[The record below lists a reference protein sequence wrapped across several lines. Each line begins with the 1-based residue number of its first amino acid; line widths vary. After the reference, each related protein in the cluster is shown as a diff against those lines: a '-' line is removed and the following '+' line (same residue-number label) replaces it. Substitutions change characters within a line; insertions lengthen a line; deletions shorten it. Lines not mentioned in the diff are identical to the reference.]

1 MEQLQSGRTNDTGSL
16 VEPEQVVSSFS
27 EASSTV
33 GGLGLWRQQ
42 LCAVAKVRF
51 LKLKREKRALLAM

>member
-33 GGLGLWRQQ
+33 GGLGLWIT
-42 LCAVAKVRF
+42 
-51 LKLKREKRALLAM
+51 LLIFKMTSQVVQW